1 MLFAEFSLDALISD
15 SGQKVLVGTVVAVVS
30 ATASFVVGRYWGW
43 WKAHR
48 EWHKKEFMSRVIV
61 SLNSFTDGGLKIR
74 TVIERSLEEVFLNQ
88 IAIDKV
94 LAAADKCTPDN
105 PIMPVDKADRWY
117 LLNFVLN
124 AVAEHFID
132 GQVRRD
138 AGLPVTVV
146 KYVVFLTC
154 EVVGEERIRKVRAM
168 VIKQEHLMS
177 FPYPDAMPALENP
190 WHVDRVKTLR
200 KAADVYAKEPDL
212 FLTLEVCV

>member
-1 MLFAEFSLDALISD
+1 MLFAAFDLDAILSD
-15 SGQKVLVGTVVAVVS
+15 SGQKIAVAAIVAVVS
-30 ATASFVVGRYWGW
+30 SAASFMVGRYWGW

-61 SLNSFTDGGLKIR
+61 SLNMFADGGLKIR

-94 LAAADKCTPDN
+94 LEAADKCTPDN
-105 PIMPVDKADRWY
+105 PIMPIDKKDRWY

-124 AVAEHFID
+124 AVAEHFVD

-154 EVVGEERIRKVRAM
+154 EVVGDERIRKVRAM
-168 VIKQEHLMS
+168 VIKQEHLTG
-177 FPYPDAMPALENP
+177 FPYPDAMPTLENP
-190 WHVDRVKTLR
+190 WHADRVKTLR
-200 KAADVYAKEPDL
+200 KAAEAYTKEPDL